1 MATYVFTDIHG
12 HAKPLRRILERI
24 APQDEDQ
31 FICLGDMID
40 RGPDPLGVIE
50 TVKTLPH
57 VVVLQ
62 GNHEQMLGRFLANED
77 DTEALITW
85 IYNGGETTRDQ
96 LKSYSQQQRFDL
108 LEWLQSLPLHY
119 ECIKGGRPYILVHAG
134 IRAGISPV
142 PPAWNLETLHS
153 FVELQNTEDLLWIR
167 EDFWSR
173 PTGLVDSGG
182 NGPIVICGHTP
193 TPYLASVGASNINRS
208 AQNEE
213 GLAQYIRAGATPAT
227 GNVHDKWGIDT
238 GTVGGAGY
246 GQVSVIR
253 LDDEAE
259 FTEPLQV
266 GD

>member
-96 LKSYSQQQRFDL
+96 LTLSGNDL
-108 LEWLQSLPLHY
+108 
-119 ECIKGGRPYILVHAG
+119 I
-134 IRAGISPV
+134 
-142 PPAWNLETLHS
+142 
-153 FVELQNTEDLLWIR
+153 
-167 EDFWSR
+167 FWSGCKVY
-173 PTGLVDSGG
+173 PCIM
-182 NGPIVICGHTP
+182 N
-193 TPYLASVGASNINRS
+193 AS
-208 AQNEE
+208 EE
-213 GLAQYIRAGATPAT
+213 GVRTFLCMPVFVQVFLRCLRR
-227 GNVHDKWGIDT
+227 
-238 GTVGGAGY
+238 GTLRLC
-246 GQVSVIR
+246 IR
-253 LDDEAE
+253 L
-259 FTEPLQV
+259 
-266 GD
+266 